1 MNDRLFSIFTP
12 CPNFFTFCSEF
23 RVQDFRRASFA
34 LHAPSPVAARE
45 FMGHHLSR
53 LAGVILIPGDHY
65 STEEVAPLVSQII
78 IPSSML
84 PCLADFAAHHLA
96 QLDRYIGSEDR
107 HSFLTLENRR
117 FELNNQR
124 ASEEFSLF
132 RESLLNEIE
141 ERRATESAL
150 RESEE
155 RYRALVELSP
165 DAIYIHTGGKLIFA
179 NSQGAVL
186 LGVDRPE
193 EIYGREALDFVH
205 PDSREFVRQ
214 RIAKAFQTGE
224 PNPPGEQ
231 IFVRV
236 DGSQVPVE
244 VASVPFRYQG
254 EIALL
259 AIVRDITERKRMQ
272 EELIKGQKLESLGL
286 LAGGIAHD
294 FNNILTG
301 IVGNLSVAKLQIDPS
316 HKIVNRL
323 DLCEK
328 AAFQATDLIR
338 QLLTFARGGEPVKKF
353 INPASLIR
361 ETGSFALRGSNI
373 RSIIDIQENLWSMEV
388 DESQLS
394 QVLNNLLL
402 NAIQAMPAGGE
413 VGIRA
418 ANETLPHNN
427 PQQLPPGNYL
437 KIAVED
443 RGCGIPQENLI
454 RIFDP
459 YFTTKPKGSG
469 LGLASVHS
477 IIKRHG
483 GAVEVSSTPGGGTTF
498 TIHLP
503 AIPGRQPENTGIS
516 ESMELRGSGRVL
528 VMDDEYFIREIAT
541 YILGFMGYEVDCCAD
556 GEEAV
561 ECFHTARKK
570 NDPYSA
576 VILDLTIPGGMGGK
590 EAASRILEIDPDAV
604 LIVSSGYSDDPVV
617 ASFSQYGFS
626 GVVPKPFDA
635 EGLTRELKRLIPN
648 KK

>member
-402 NAIQAMPAGGE
+402 NASQAMPAGGE

-570 NDPYSA
+570 NVPYSA

-590 EAASRILEIDPDAV
+590 EAASRILER
-604 LIVSSGYSDDPVV
+604 YW
-617 ASFSQYGFS
+617 
-626 GVVPKPFDA
+626 
-635 EGLTRELKRLIPN
+635 RLILMPC
-648 KK
+648 